1 MRSRTKTARFIFSIL
16 RLRYQSR
23 PFSLEKLMHLRK
35 WAGQEKDALA
45 IPLEKTRSLGKRL
58 KNPYLASVLAKDEL
72 GTWALDATVLNLLET
87 KIRVKRPNAILEF
100 GSGISTICFARF
112 IHEIYEN
119 EDSLRVYS
127 VEQDQNHLE
136 KTRKRLIE
144 LELDRI
150 VKFIY
155 APLERQVIEG
165 IQTEC
170 YRIPFPQHES
180 LFNRSP
186 DFIIVDG
193 PAAED
198 GARFGTLPLIKPFL
212 KSDAVWYLDDA
223 LRDGEL
229 ITVSQW
235 TKLAYVEVH
244 GVYLCGKGLATGY
257 VYGD

>member
-1 MRSRTKTARFIFSIL
+1 MNKTTHLVLSIL
-16 RLRYQSR
+16 RLRYRSY
-23 PFSLEKLMHLRK
+23 PLSFDKLMQLRK
-35 WAGQEKDALA
+35 RAGQEKDVLA
-45 IPLEKTRSLGKRL
+45 VPLEKTRSSGKQL
-58 KNPYLASVLAKDEL
+58 QNSYLASILAEDEL

-87 KIRVKRPNAILEF
+87 KIRAKRPGAILEF
-100 GSGISTICFARF
+100 GSGISTICFAWF
-112 IHEIYEN
+112 MHEIHED

-127 VEQDQNHLE
+127 VEQSQSHLE

-144 LELDRI
+144 LGLDRI

-155 APLERQVIEG
+155 APLERQIIEG

-170 YRIPFPQHES
+170 YKIFSPQHEP
-180 LFNRSP
+180 LFDRSP
-186 DFIIVDG
+186 DFIVIDG

-212 KSDAVWYLDDA
+212 KSGAVWYLDDA

-229 ITVSQW
+229 MAISQW
-235 TKLAYVEVH
+235 TKLTYVKVH

-257 VYGD
+257 VYAA